1 MTQGGVG
8 VHHDIDEPTIK
19 QTVVKDLT
27 PIQEHLGLQLHK
39 GRAGFYGW
47 LGLGGSVA

>member
-8 VHHDIDEPTIK
+8 VHLDINDPKIK
-19 QTVVKDLT
+19 QEVVKNLK
-27 PIQEHLGLQLHK
+27 PLQEHLALQLHK
-39 GRAGFYGW
+39 GREGFYGW